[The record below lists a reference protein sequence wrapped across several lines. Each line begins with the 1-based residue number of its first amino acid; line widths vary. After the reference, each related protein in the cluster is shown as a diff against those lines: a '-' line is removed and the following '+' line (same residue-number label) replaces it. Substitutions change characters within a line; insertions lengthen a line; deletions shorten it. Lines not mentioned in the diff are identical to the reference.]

1 MKKRS
6 AFTLI
11 ELIVTISIIALIST
25 VVFVSLS
32 GSKQKERDAKKISDV
47 LQLQTALENYK
58 RAEGVYPSTI
68 TLGQPLVGSTT
79 GITFLSKVPEASIG
93 EDCGAD
99 QYSYSYSTTT
109 KEYSLSFCLAN
120 KLEDYEPGVYAASP
134 KGIKAWVC
142 GDVLVDSRD
151 GQEYSTAQIGT
162 QCWMTKNFNYDSGC
176 ASITWVNQVDV
187 GWCGCYNNDSNN
199 CVTRGKLY
207 QWSAAMS
214 GSTTEGAQGI
224 CPSGW
229 HVPTNS
235 EQYVLFN
242 YVNSQSQYRCN
253 DGWYLIAKAL
263 SSKSNWSVS
272 AVSCAIGNNLETNNA
287 SGFNGVPGGYRQW
300 YGGAFDNLNN
310 YFMFLSSTKSSGNVK
325 GVSLGYSS
333 DRFGDT
339 SEAIPSASSIRCL
352 KN

>member
-1 MKKRS
+1 MKKKS

-99 QYSYSYSTTT
+99 QYSYSYSSTT
-109 KEYSLSFCLAN
+109 KEYSFSFCIN
-120 KLEDYEPGVYAASP
+120 NDLEDYTAGVYAATP

-142 GDVLVDSRD
+142 GDNLVDSRD

-162 QCWMTKNFNYDSGC
+162 QCWMTENFNYDSGC
-176 ASITWVNQVDV
+176 ASIPWVNAVDS

-199 CVTRGKLY
+199 CATYGKLY
-207 QWSAAMS
+207 TWSAAMAS
-214 GSTTEGAQGI
+214 STIAGAQGI

-229 HVPTNS
+229 HIPTES
-235 EQYVLFN
+235 EQYVLYN
-242 YVNSQSQYRCN
+242 YVNSIPEYRCE
-253 DGWYLIAKAL
+253 GAWYSIAKAL
-263 SSKSNWSVS
+263 ASKSGWNTST
-272 AVSCAIGNNLETNNA
+272 VSCAVGNNQGSNNI
-287 SGFNGVPGGYRQW
+287 SGFSAFPGGSRNG
-300 YGGAFDNLNN
+300 YGGSFGSINQ
-310 YFMFLSSTKSSGNVK
+310 YFYFLSSSKGSSVK
-325 GVSLGYSS
+325 ITILGYNSNLFGNDGSS
-333 DRFGDT
+333 YT
-339 SEAIPSASSIRCL
+339 PASSVRCL
-352 KN
+352 KD